1 MLSSRGLGVWVIPHQ
16 THHGLDVRNER
27 LVSAENLR
35 SRIVTEGEPGPVFLN
50 QLLPSARIEHLLKV
64 PTAAEH
70 KLVLHQL
77 LLE

>member
-1 MLSSRGLGVWVIPHQ
+1 MLSSHELGVWVIPHQ
-16 THHGLDVRNER
+16 THHGLDVRNKR